1 MSTGSHAGGMSGLD
15 VPPVRVLHIMAGRG
29 NGGAELYS
37 TDVILSLQH
46 AGLSQCVV
54 MRPDAPR
61 AAELRAA
68 GVDVITD
75 PLNVPLAMM
84 QRRRV
89 GREIAR
95 YRPDIVHCWLRRAAE
110 LTPPNTGRLAQVI
123 GWFGNYKD
131 LRAFSHCRWFVGCTP
146 DMADSMQAR
155 GVAAD
160 HVAYIPTFP
169 SVEDAAP
176 VSRRSLKTPDDAR
189 VLLTLSR
196 LHEAKGLETLLR
208 ALRDLP
214 DCYLWM
220 AGDGPLRD
228 ALGDLAATLGVASR
242 VRFLGWRTDR
252 GALLA
257 AAEVCVL
264 PSRYEPFGTVILDA
278 WSARAPLVACAS
290 AGPRAHVRDG
300 ENGMLVPIDDVPALT
315 HALRAVLDDPALRAR
330 IVAGGYAQY
339 RARYTREA
347 VTQQWLEYYRRI
359 CVPG

>member
-1 MSTGSHAGGMSGLD
+1 MARTDATGAV
-15 VPPVRVLHIMAGRG
+15 VPPVRVLHVMAGRG

-37 TDVILSLQH
+37 TDVILSLQQ
-46 AGLSQCVV
+46 AGLAQCVV

-61 AAELRAA
+61 VRELRAA

-75 PLNVPLAMM
+75 VMRPPLALM
-84 QRRRV
+84 QRRRMGGV
-89 GREIAR
+89 IAR

-110 LTPPNTGRLAQVI
+110 LTPRDAGAAAQII

-146 DMADSMQAR
+146 DMAQSMRAR
-155 GVAAD
+155 GIADD

-169 SVEDAAP
+169 SVQVAAP
-176 VSRRSLKTPDDAR
+176 LSRRTLDTPADAR

-196 LHEAKGLETLLR
+196 LHEAKGLETLLH

-220 AGDGPLRD
+220 AGTGPLRD
-228 ALGDLAATLGVASR
+228 ALGELARQLGVESR

-257 AAEVCVL
+257 AADVCVL

-278 WSARAPLVACAS
+278 WSACAPLVACAS

-300 ENGMLVPIDDVPALT
+300 ENGMLVPVDDVGALR
-315 HALRAVLDDPALRAR
+315 HALRAVLDDESLRAR
-330 IVAGGYAQY
+330 IVAGGYADY
-339 RARYTREA
+339 EAGYTRAA
-347 VTQQWLEYYRRI
+347 VTRRWLEYYRRI
-359 CVPG
+359 SAC